1 MLVLSTA
8 FIILKNKNVTVSLD
22 LNKIMGNVNV
32 LLANNIINYLENVS
46 RDVQRKMRLGLQD
59 DVIVKQ
65 EKLEIQKVFVIL
77 HVVYL
82 KKG

>member
-22 LNKIMGNVNV
+22 LNKIMENVNV

-65 EKLEIQKVFVIL
+65 EKLEMQEVFVIL